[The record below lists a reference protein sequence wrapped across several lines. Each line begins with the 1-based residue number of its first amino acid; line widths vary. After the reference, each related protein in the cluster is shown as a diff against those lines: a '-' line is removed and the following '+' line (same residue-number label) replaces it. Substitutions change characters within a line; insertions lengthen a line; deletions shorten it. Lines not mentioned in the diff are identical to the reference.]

1 MERKRSGRRYY
12 NKRKKT
18 WTQQCK
24 DYLRQFIA
32 FLFSNIGIIC
42 LVVGYTIAGAFMFI
56 FIEGAP
62 GNAIAVIDRVG
73 ANRSGTADR
82 IWDMVCCNAYC
93 EDEWKREVQVHLRS
107 FQSHVIEAVRNF
119 SYEGPNKQMTR
130 WSFSGSFLYSLS
142 VITTIGYGNVTPRT
156 LLGKLATILYAI
168 VGMPLFLLYLSNIG
182 DILAKSFK
190 WIYAKC
196 CLCRNCKKRRKRML
210 AIQRKEQWKMDMRD
224 FKLNT
229 GVLTEG
235 EESDDEGTTDGSSSL
250 SFNDTQEVTVPIS
263 LCLTIMVGYI
273 SGGAILFSK
282 WESWEFF
289 DGSYFCFI
297 SLSTI
302 GFGDFVPGNS
312 ITGSGTSIGTGT
324 YTGIG
329 TGPGNRTSAGTVIEL
344 SFILCS
350 MYLMLG
356 MALIAMCFNLMQ
368 QDVVMKIR
376 TCTDIVRRIGRC
388 KN

>member
-12 NKRKKT
+12 NRRKKT

-56 FIEGAP
+56 FIEGTSS
-62 GNAIAVIDRVG
+62 NAKAIIDRVS
-73 ANRSGTADR
+73 ANRSGTVAR
-82 IWDMVCCNAYC
+82 LWDLTCCTEYC
-93 EDEWKREVQVHLRS
+93 EETWRKEVQTHLRA
-107 FQSHVIEAVRNF
+107 FQSHVIEAVRN
-119 SYEGPNKQMTR
+119 SYEGANKEMTR

-196 CLCRNCKKRRKRML
+196 CLCRGCKKRRKRML
-210 AIQRKEQWKMDMRD
+210 ALQRKEQWKMDMRD
-224 FKLNT
+224 FKLNI

-235 EESDDEGTTDGSSSL
+235 EESDDEGTTDESSSL

-273 SGGAILFSK
+273 SGGAVLFAK
-282 WESWEFF
+282 WEDWEFF

-302 GFGDFVPGNS
+302 GFGDFVPGSN
-312 ITGSGTSIGTGT
+312 ITGPGTGSGPIQG
-324 YTGIG
+324 
-329 TGPGNRTSAGTVIEL
+329 VEL

-376 TCTDIVRRIGRC
+376 TCTDILRRITRC